1 VSCRS
6 FQSSAAF
13 SFASGVAA
21 KSMSGN
27 MPPIIQVT
35 RDVVAVLAVYSLG
48 SWAQAFEQWD
58 GSFEKY

>member
-1 VSCRS
+1 
-6 FQSSAAF
+6 
-13 SFASGVAA
+13 
-21 KSMSGN
+21 MSGN